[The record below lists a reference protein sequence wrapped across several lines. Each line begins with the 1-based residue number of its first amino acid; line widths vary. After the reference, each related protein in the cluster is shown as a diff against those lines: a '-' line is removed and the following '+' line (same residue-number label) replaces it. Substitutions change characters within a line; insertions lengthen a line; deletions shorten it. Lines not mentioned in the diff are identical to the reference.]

1 MVSSMYLGDLPNVTP
16 DMTRQTDQAFETMAE
31 VRTAILKN
39 MTPKDIADMI
49 IVHFD
54 VSDDPQGYVAVLE
67 ELAKVL
73 KETSPSDFYGALDTL
88 YKTPSNR

>member
-16 DMTRQTDQAFETMAE
+16 DMARQTDQAFETMAE

-49 IVHFD
+49 IGHFD
-54 VSDDPQGYVAVLE
+54 VTDDTSGYVGVLE

-88 YKTPSNR
+88 YKAPSNR